1 MNLSLSVSQWEGGSQ
16 PASQS
21 QAGWDCMA
29 GTAQTAQQLSEPGVW
44 RDVYSNNPRT
54 RTLSPA
60 PCASCSPRRR
70 PGAPQYV
77 PSSGR
82 VQPRLCPPD
91 YFLKRLCQWASSSS
105 RCSARLA
112 PAQTGCCL
120 NSQPTPRSVDPRP
133 WQWTHAA
140 QPRDTR

>member
-1 MNLSLSVSQWEGGSQ
+1 MSANGRAAASP
-16 PASQS
+16 PANHRP
-21 QAGWDCMA
+21 A
-29 GTAQTAQQLSEPGVW
+29 GTAWPALPRPRSSFRSPGCGEMFTVT
-44 RDVYSNNPRT
+44 T
-54 RTLSPA
+54 RAPAHFHQPHVLPA
-60 PCASCSPRRR
+60 P
-70 PGAPQYV
+70 PGEGLEPPQYV

-91 YFLKRLCQWASSSS
+91 YFLKRLCQWPSSS